1 MFPLPNVFLLPGTF
15 RELYI
20 FEPRY
25 TRMIEDCLDGPGRIA
40 LAVVPEEHHA
50 DLAGAPPVHAIGG
63 LGEIARHERQPRGR
77 FRIWLAGLARARLSE
92 VASDKPYR
100 LVLAQPL
107 AEIPPPEAEEQALS
121 EQVRDALVARD
132 PDYKSLPGGVSLA
145 QLADLLLTKLPLAQ
159 ESMQELYSELRVVDR
174 ARGALAAHRTHP
186 RG

>member
-1 MFPLPNVFLLPGTF
+1 MFPLPNVFLLPGTI

-40 LAVVPEEHHA
+40 LAVVLKEHHEE
-50 DLAGAPPVHAIGG
+50 LAGSPPVHAIGG

-107 AEIPPPEAEEQALS
+107 AEIPPPEAEAQALCD
-121 EQVRDALVARD
+121 QVREALAERN
-132 PDYKSLPGGVSLA
+132 PDYENLPGGVSLA
-145 QLADLLLTKLPLAQ
+145 QLADLLLTTLPLAQ
-159 ESMQELYSELRVVDR
+159 EPMQELYSELRVEDR
-174 ARGALAAHRTHP
+174 ARGALAAHRAHP
-186 RG
+186 R